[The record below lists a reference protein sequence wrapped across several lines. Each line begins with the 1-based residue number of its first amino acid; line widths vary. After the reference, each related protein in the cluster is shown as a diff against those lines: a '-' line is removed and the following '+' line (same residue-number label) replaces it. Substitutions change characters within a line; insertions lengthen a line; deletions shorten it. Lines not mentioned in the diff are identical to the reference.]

1 MATHFAIDKIRIKE
15 SGRGELAPKANNA
28 TKEGR
33 ALNHRVS
40 VFTLGLTIKK

>member
-33 ALNHRVS
+33 ALNHPVS